1 MTANDDR
8 SMPPVFSLKQVFALD
23 PDAGA
28 LASFSTH
35 TVPLRQRLDYW
46 HSGVLRRLDISPAA
60 DVTTPFRAKLTR
72 LAGMGAE
79 MLDHSGGPQQVLR
92 SAARCRADQ
101 RDDISI
107 NFSVMASD
115 THVTLGETRLACR
128 PGDMII
134 LDSSQPAEIKR
145 TKHRSISLF
154 IPRALVHAVC
164 PEPARLA
171 GRLLRPQGIGGILR
185 SHLQAAMDRAPYLS
199 APQRAL
205 AMQVAV
211 QMALAALGGEV
222 AAPDGAAAVLDTGLY
237 HAAKAYIARECT
249 DSELTPLRVAAHLQC
264 SRATLYRV
272 FAAQG
277 EAVSACIWASRVAHA
292 RRLLVSPRHLH
303 LQIGEIA
310 FRSGFSD
317 HSNFDRMFKRAYGM
331 KPGDARTARRP

>member
-1 MTANDDR
+1 MLALLMTVIHDR
-8 SMPPVFSLKQVFALD
+8 TTPPD
-23 PDAGA
+23 PPLGEDAGQ
-28 LASFSTH
+28 LASFSTDA
-35 TVPLRQRLDYW
+35 VPHEQRLDYW
-46 HSGVLRRLDISPAA
+46 HSGVLRRLDMSPGA

-72 LAGMGAE
+72 LAGKGAE

-92 SAARCRADQ
+92 SAGRCRADQ

-107 NFSVMASD
+107 NFSVMAGN
-115 THVTLGETRLACR
+115 THVTLGDTRLALN

-134 LDSSQPAEIKR
+134 LDSSQSAEIKR

-154 IPRALVHAVC
+154 IPRAQVNAVC

-171 GRLLRPQGIGGILR
+171 GRLLRLHGIGGILR
-185 SHLQAAMDRAPYLS
+185 SHLQATMDHATYLS

-205 AMQVAV
+205 AMEIAV
-211 QMALAALGGEV
+211 QMALAALGEEV
-222 AAPDGAAAVLDTGLY
+222 AAPDDAAVLDEGLY
-237 HAAKAYIARECT
+237 HAAKAYIVRECT
-249 DSELTPLRVAAHLQC
+249 NAELDPLRVATYLQC

-272 FAAQG
+272 FAEHG

-292 RRLLVSPRHLH
+292 RRLLESQRHLY
-303 LQIGEIA
+303 LPIGEIA

-331 KPGDARTARRP
+331 KPGDMRVARRP

>member
-1 MTANDDR
+1 MMLASRMTAIHDR
-8 SMPPVFSLKQVFALD
+8 TTPPVSHLN
-23 PDAGA
+23 PDAGSLA
-28 LASFSTH
+28 LFSTDA
-35 TVPLRQRLDYW
+35 VPHAQRLEYW
-46 HSGVLRRLDISPAA
+46 HGDVLRRLEIAPGANAA
-60 DVTTPFRAKLTR
+60 TPFRAKLTR
-72 LAGMGAE
+72 LAGKDAE

-107 NFSVMASD
+107 NFSVMAST
-115 THVTLGETRLACR
+115 THVTLGDTRLALR

-154 IPRALVHAVC
+154 IPRALVNAVC

-171 GRLLRPQGIGGILR
+171 GRWLRQQGIGGILR
-185 SHLQAAMDRAPYLS
+185 SHLQATMEHATYLS
-199 APQRAL
+199 VAQRAL
-205 AMQVAV
+205 AMEVAV
-211 QMALAALGGEV
+211 QMALAALGGEA
-222 AAPDGAAAVLDTGLY
+222 AAPEAAVLDEGLY

-249 DSELTPLRVAAHLQC
+249 NAELDPLGVAAHLQC

-272 FAAQG
+272 FAKYG

-292 RRLLVSPRHLH
+292 RRLLASPRHLH

-317 HSNFDRMFKRAYGM
+317 HSNFDRMFKRAHGM
-331 KPGDARTARRP
+331 KPGVWRLASRA